1 MQYVVL
7 TLWLYCHTNN
17 TSGLCR
23 ARKQNAPLKQCREHW
38 LLPNA
43 QTEVTG
49 EQKRGP
55 FSPLDELSVVQVFL
69 VPFGISIVINNTDA
83 FLCSLPQE
91 SCRKCH
97 VVWKEHAGKTCE
109 QVMERDEIRLRV
121 AL

>member
-1 MQYVVL
+1 MQG
-7 TLWLYCHTNN
+7 TLAPSECTNR
-17 TSGLCR
+17 GD
-23 ARKQNAPLKQCREHW
+23 W
-38 LLPNA
+38 G
-43 QTEVTG
+43 TETW
-49 EQKRGP
+49 P
-55 FSPLDELSVVQVFL
+55 FFPLDELNVVQVFL

-83 FLCSLPQE
+83 YLCSLPQE